1 MQAVKGNLFKFAHLT
16 KAMFEAQNKFI
27 SNFIHLLVLWEN
39 TVVIILGEK
48 YAKPVKLAQ
57 CSGIPFSLLFLYP
70 VDWKISPLFPF
81 SQILKE
87 VQVLSAFTNSLH
99 CHASP

>member
-39 TVVIILGEK
+39 TVVIILGGK
-48 YAKPVKLAQ
+48 ICQTGKTSPVLRH
-57 CSGIPFSLLFLYP
+57 SFFFTL
-70 VDWKISPLFPF
+70 PL
-81 SQILKE
+81 S
-87 VQVLSAFTNSLH
+87 
-99 CHASP
+99 CG